1 MTYILGMGSTLN
13 RWFPASCWTVKLLAQ
28 GITAV
33 TPWASV
39 FQFWSTP
46 TAAHLKWRHTK
57 TIFLMVWIVHIYIV
71 SYSTTFLTSTKTSCN
86 TYVFAD
92 AVLSFPFAKLVCLST
107 SCYKPRSYR
116 SFVRIWRN
124 WTSAKSAWALTT
136 WRSDEKIPR
145 SDMKWHSM
153 TDLQLR
159 CQFTYHWYY
168 RWYNIAAIAIEELL
182 WSVRSSYIFDMGSAV
197 SPNVSC
203 GFQNLKHN
211 VRFAV
216 RMDLWT
222 FSFSFR
228 VLKCP
233 QTWCFII
240 SFRIGIAIFWVSPIY
255 RCPCCQLLI
264 HVLPTAEE
272 NKKLRSRHVLT
283 CLGRWATSS
292 CTAQGLKIIKVSY
305 IHNIQTYYICIYIY
319 VYVCICI
326 YIYTLYI

>member
-1 MTYILGMGSTLN
+1 MISRQITFLKVWCHVVPFFLFREIWWNALSFRCHRSPLRTPGRPVVHDQMPSMFDFPFYASIENDCFHMTYILGMGSTLN

-57 TIFLMVWIVHIYIV
+57 TIFLMVWIVHIYIYIV

-203 GFQNLKHN
+203 GFQNLRHN

-240 SFRIGIAIFWVSPIY
+240 SFRIGIAIFWVSPI
-255 RCPCCQLLI
+255 
-264 HVLPTAEE
+264 
-272 NKKLRSRHVLT
+272 
-283 CLGRWATSS
+283 
-292 CTAQGLKIIKVSY
+292 
-305 IHNIQTYYICIYIY
+305 
-319 VYVCICI
+319 
-326 YIYTLYI
+326 